1 MENKEL
7 SELNM
12 KWKQLLLQLT
22 EQFGEEP
29 DLQTILFLI
38 GVNELG
44 KGARE
49 FTKGEKMDLM
59 HVATCSLL
67 SQYGFYLYE
76 GIDNDGWPHYTL
88 VEKLPPLKIGQQEDL
103 LREAIV
109 NYFEIEWNRKGFKV

>member
-76 GIDNDGWPHYTL
+76 GLDNEGWPHYTL
-88 VEKLPPLKIGQQEDL
+88 VEKLPALKIGQQEDL

-109 NYFEIEWNRKGFKV
+109 NYFEIE